1 MVYAFKFDCS
11 LFRVPFTEK
20 MLLLYAIS
28 YISMKSLAYKGR
40 IKKKLLKI
48 STEKHRL
55 RDDKAIQKSD

>member
-1 MVYAFKFDCS
+1 MFH
-11 LFRVPFTEK
+11 
-20 MLLLYAIS
+20 LYALS

-48 STEKHRL
+48 SSEKHRL